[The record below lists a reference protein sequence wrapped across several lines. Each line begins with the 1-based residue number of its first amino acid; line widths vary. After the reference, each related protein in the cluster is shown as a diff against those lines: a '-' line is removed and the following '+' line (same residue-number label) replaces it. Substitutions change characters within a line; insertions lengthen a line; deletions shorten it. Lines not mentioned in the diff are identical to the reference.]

1 MGKFI
6 DLSQLLLLVLL
17 FVQTHHQSLASVQEA
32 NDSETAS
39 KQSQPS
45 RSLDILEAEARTAR
59 ELSYAAAALQK
70 DLSTCQSRVQSIQKG
85 FQNLYSTH
93 LANVDGLR
101 KCKEGMLG
109 TQEMEELEAKLGKL
123 DDKVDPE
130 LLVEAQQKE
139 DDTKRKLRDEELA
152 SKHKELILSLE
163 KQVRQLRLREK
174 AWERTISE
182 LVARRDLLERREGA
196 WERTIGELMGE
207 VEVRAK
213 RESWWKS
220 MKAEMES
227 RIGTLSR
234 IGVLERF
241 GPGPHYISIVVN
253 LDDEQNPASDSS
265 HREFIIEL
273 APLDLM
279 PHSIHLFLSQ
289 IAEGYWSRGTPAIV
303 INPGHVL
310 QACPHPCLESVSLG
324 GKYPGDPYFEMK
336 RAGIDSVSF
345 QEYNPRYPHEK
356 YTVGWAGRPH
366 SGPEFYINL
375 LNNTLDHG
383 PVEQRKKELGDRY
396 IDYVRETLGGEFDEK
411 VLEPD
416 PCFGK
421 VVQGFDVVDKIAERI
436 TWSSLPSKEGERGGR
451 LDDHLLVRPVEIVS
465 VSILDSLGMKGGGDM
480 SPQVGHTEL

>member
-6 DLSQLLLLVLL
+6 DLSYLLLLVLL

-123 DDKVDPE
+123 DEKVDPE

-196 WERTIGELMGE
+196 WERLVSPDTDSYLNFAYLSIEEPGKLLNVSHHIIRRTIGELMGE

-227 RIGTLSR
+227 RIGALSR
-234 IGVLERF
+234 IGVLER
-241 GPGPHYISIVVN
+241 
-253 LDDEQNPASDSS
+253 
-265 HREFIIEL
+265 
-273 APLDLM
+273 
-279 PHSIHLFLSQ
+279 
-289 IAEGYWSRGTPAIV
+289 
-303 INPGHVL
+303 
-310 QACPHPCLESVSLG
+310 
-324 GKYPGDPYFEMK
+324 
-336 RAGIDSVSF
+336 
-345 QEYNPRYPHEK
+345 
-356 YTVGWAGRPH
+356 
-366 SGPEFYINL
+366 
-375 LNNTLDHG
+375 
-383 PVEQRKKELGDRY
+383 
-396 IDYVRETLGGEFDEK
+396 
-411 VLEPD
+411 
-416 PCFGK
+416 
-421 VVQGFDVVDKIAERI
+421 
-436 TWSSLPSKEGERGGR
+436 
-451 LDDHLLVRPVEIVS
+451 
-465 VSILDSLGMKGGGDM
+465 
-480 SPQVGHTEL
+480 